1 MPASAGLVLSAGDW
15 NVSVHGDEMDAD
27 TLVKR
32 ITTNVVKL
40 TVLPSGGVDG
50 DAFPAFGGDIGARI
64 LASEED
70 RNTAEKDRAAAE
82 LLREEAET
90 QREEDCAAAGSAA
103 NTAITNTLA
112 AKTLCEN
119 ATSAANTAAQSCNAA
134 TENIPTTVVEL
145 FSELGL
151 VMEDGKLCVG
161 VTRDE

>member
-1 MPASAGLVLSAGDW
+1 
-15 NVSVHGDEMDAD
+15 MDIKSK
-27 TLVKR
+27 TL
-32 ITTNVVKL
+32 KL
-40 TVLPSGGVDG
+40 AQTY
-50 DAFPAFGGDIGARI
+50 
-64 LASEED
+64 
-70 RNTAEKDRAAAE
+70 TAINNA
-82 LLREEAET
+82 
-90 QREEDCAAAGSAA
+90 Q
-103 NTAITNTLA
+103 TAITNTLA